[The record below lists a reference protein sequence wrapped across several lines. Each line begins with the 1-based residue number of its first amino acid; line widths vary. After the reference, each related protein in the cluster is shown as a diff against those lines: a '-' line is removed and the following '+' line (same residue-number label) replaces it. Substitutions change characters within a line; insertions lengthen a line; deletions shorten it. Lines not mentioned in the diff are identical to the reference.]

1 MIIKDLFTYFA
12 QFVPK
17 DALRDM
23 FYQEG
28 ADGSAYASLKEEV
41 LALPDT
47 RVQGELTDFIFGP
60 DEDSARER
68 INHTRGVFLF
78 VDYSAATSYIDRLDV
93 KTDKMHI
100 GVTVA
105 VHTPDDTDQPGL
117 ALLQDHLPERVHPLL
132 LLPGGRLLEVPHHPG
147 LPCRHPRIHAR
158 RRPRA
163 HQRHPRPLL
172 HEKTIE
178 PDDED

>member
-23 FYQEG
+23 FYQDG

-47 RVQGELTDFIFGP
+47 RIQGELTDFIFGP

-68 INHTRGVFLF
+68 ISHTRGVFLF

-117 ALLQDHLPERVHPLL
+117 ALLQDQTLRIICDIRRALREDSYDDPTLEWLPMEASTLTPFLAKSL
-132 LLPGGRLLEVPHHPG
+132 ANATGWYLE
-147 LPCRHPRIHAR
+147 LNS
-158 RRPRA
+158 
-163 HQRHPRPLL
+163 QMTDKL
-172 HEKTIE
+172 
-178 PDDED
+178 